1 MIILRNKEF
10 AYKAGELEKQI
21 KEVRD
26 GHSLPKHNE
35 KQLRHVLRKAGNL
48 EKKKGVAATEDA
60 VVDYGALFGVKKRR
74 DRVTDR
80 INEMNVIE
88 ARNNLRKRTLNLK
101 LDRML
106 SRMQKVIR

>member
-21 KEVRD
+21 KEAREGRLEEY

-48 EKKKGVAATEDA
+48 EKKKGIAAMEDA
-60 VVDYGALFGVKKRR
+60 VIDYGALLGARKKKRQS
-74 DRVTDR
+74 
-80 INEMNVIE
+80 N
-88 ARNNLRKRTLNLK
+88 
-101 LDRML
+101 
-106 SRMQKVIR
+106 